1 MKKTLLA
8 FAFCLMTLVG
18 YTQENF
24 SMETGKV
31 TQYEMSMTSY
41 EKDSEAEAVV
51 IYENGDYRFLFSDGE
66 GLKLRMTKRA
76 KIKILSQAG
85 EKYATFE
92 IPIYVE
98 NSRSMEELEEIS
110 GITYNY
116 DGQSLEKTEFE
127 TKGNVFDEKIND
139 RWIMKKFTLPNVKVG
154 SIIEVK
160 YTISSPFFFNM
171 REWNFQKRIPVVYS
185 SLKYRAIPYYEYIYT
200 VTNINK
206 FDEFDS
212 RVLPSEIR
220 HGQLVYQE
228 KEFNFGM
235 KDIPAFR
242 DEEFISAPKNYMVAL
257 NFQLAKIYYPQGG
270 QREILSTWEA
280 LTKDLQKSSDFG
292 KYIDDSKK
300 EARKILPTLG
310 LEEKT
315 EMEKIKII
323 SDYVKSNFNWNGYY
337 GETTSQKV
345 SNLMKTK
352 RGSVADINLF
362 LVGLFLEAK
371 LDAIPI
377 ISSTRAN
384 GIIQKSYPFM
394 HYFNYALAE
403 VKVGDTRKFVD
414 ATEPLLANGE
424 LPARCVN
431 TEGLAIEK
439 APRWVFIAQKSV
451 SYLQKNLNVNII
463 SADEVIVNANY
474 AANGGAAYN
483 YRAKYLGKTEDLVKY
498 LKDNEDVNIEGELKT
513 ENYQE
518 LGKIFKFNFQFKT
531 KAESGNDKIFINPFS
546 NLFSKDNL
554 FKQSSR
560 TFPVEINE
568 MITRRFIST
577 INIPEG
583 YELESM
589 PESLNFGNDVMQIN
603 YKTELVDG
611 KIKVDGTYSFK
622 DYAFPADKYTLLKN
636 TYAKMLSKFTEMIVF
651 AKKK

>member
-1 MKKTLLA
+1 MKKTLIS
-8 FAFCLMTLVG
+8 FALFLVTFTG
-18 YTQENF
+18 YAQENF
-24 SMETGKV
+24 SMEPEKV

-41 EKDSEAEAVV
+41 EKDEEAEAVV
-51 IYENGDYRFLFSDGE
+51 IYEKGDYRFMFLYGE
-66 GLKLRMTKRA
+66 GLRLKMTKHA

-92 IPIYVE
+92 IPVYIE
-98 NSRSMEELEEIS
+98 SSRRMEELEDIS
-110 GITYNY
+110 GIIYNN
-116 DGQSLEKTEFE
+116 DGQSLAKTQFE
-127 TKGNVFDEKIND
+127 SKGNVFEEKIND
-139 RWIMKKFTLPNVKVG
+139 RWVMKKFTLPNVKVG

-171 REWNFQKRIPVVYS
+171 REWIFQKKIPVIYS
-185 SLKYRAIPYYEYIYT
+185 SLRYRAIPYYEYIYT

-212 RVLPSEIR
+212 RALPSEIR
-220 HGQLVYQE
+220 HGQLVYYE
-228 KEFNFGM
+228 KEYNFGK

-242 DEEFISAPKNYMVAL
+242 DEEFISAPKNYMIAL

-280 LTKDLQKSSDFG
+280 LAKDLQKSSDFG
-292 KYIDDSKK
+292 KYIDDAKK

-310 LEEKT
+310 LEEKS
-315 EMEKIKII
+315 ELEKIKTI

-337 GETTSQKV
+337 GENASQKV
-345 SNLMKTK
+345 SNLLKTK

-371 LDAIPI
+371 LDATPI
-377 ISSTRAN
+377 ISSTRSN
-384 GIIQKSYPFM
+384 GIIDKSYPFL

-403 VKVGDTRKFVD
+403 VKVGDIRKFVD
-414 ATEPLLANGE
+414 ATEPMLAHGE

-431 TEGLAIEK
+431 TEGLAIDK
-439 APRWVFIAQKSV
+439 TPRWVFIGQKSV
-451 SYLQKNLNVNII
+451 SYLQKNLDVNVV
-463 SADEVIVNANY
+463 SADEVVVDATY
-474 AANGGAAYN
+474 AANGRAAFT
-483 YRAKYLGKTEDLVKY
+483 YRTKYLGKVEDLVKY
-498 LKDNEDVNIEGELKT
+498 LKDNEDVNAEGEMKV

-518 LGKIFKFNFQFKT
+518 LEKIFKFGFKFRT

-560 TFPVEINE
+560 TFPIEINE

-577 INIPEG
+577 MNIPEG

-589 PESLNFGNDVMQIN
+589 PASLNFGNDVMQIN
-603 YKTELVDG
+603 YKAELVDG

-622 DYAFPADKYTLLKN
+622 DYAFPADKYILLKN

-651 AKKK
+651 AKKQ